1 MVATPEVSITAAS
14 KYEPVIGLEVH
25 VQLLTAT
32 KIFCSCSTH
41 FGDPPNTNV
50 CPVCLGLPGA
60 LPVLNRKAVEFA
72 VLAAMALN
80 CQINETSIFARKNYF
95 YPDLPKGYQISQ
107 YDKPLS
113 EHGFIDIKAASGTKK
128 IGITRLHLEEDAGK
142 SLHEGFVNSSET
154 TGIDL
159 NRSGVPLIEIVS
171 EPDIASP
178 EEAYE
183 YLTRLK
189 EIILYTGVSDCNM
202 EEGSLRCDGNIS
214 VRPRGQKK
222 FGTKTEVKN
231 VNSFR
236 FIREALDYEIER
248 QIGVIE
254 SGGKITQET
263 RLYNSI
269 EGKTYSM
276 RSKEQ
281 AHDYRYFP
289 EPDLLPLVVDTKWQ
303 REIRDRLPEL
313 PEARRKRMVADYGIT
328 EQDAQVLTL
337 NKSLAD
343 QFEAAAKAAKS
354 PKRVANLVQSELM
367 GRLKA
372 KGLEIEQSPISM
384 KGVAA
389 SADLVESGAISGK
402 MLKDLY
408 DLAFERGKDFP
419 VVYEEQGRPEQ
430 SRDTSALEKMIDEI
444 IAANPKQ
451 VEQYRAGKKTVV
463 GFFVGQVMKA
473 SKGQANPQ
481 MVNELL
487 TKKLE

>member
-236 FIREALDYEIER
+236 FIREALEYEIER